1 MSYMVNP
8 LPPISDQDRVL
19 LYNDNTVSSR
29 WLVRIK
35 KSIRRESLVYP
46 VQNSSNL
53 LQLCSRQ
60 EGELQNKWN
69 LGSGRGETCKTIQIE
84 VDKGKDWEKNQNV
97 ILTICIIN
105 FWWKEEYLGFVLV
118 NPLSGWILSHV
129 IHRLYLMM
137 QLNSLVR
144 WHKTRLSIRKLSKA
158 L

>member
-53 LQLCSRQ
+53 LHGNCVADRKENYKINEILEV
-60 EGELQNKWN
+60 EGVRLAKQ
-69 LGSGRGETCKTIQIE
+69 S
-84 VDKGKDWEKNQNV
+84 
-97 ILTICIIN
+97 IL
-105 FWWKEEYLGFVLV
+105 K
-118 NPLSGWILSHV
+118 
-129 IHRLYLMM
+129 
-137 QLNSLVR
+137 
-144 WHKTRLSIRKLSKA
+144 
-158 L
+158 

>member
-53 LQLCSRQ
+53 LHGNCVADRKENYKINEILEVEGVRLAKQSR
-60 EGELQNKWN
+60 LN
-69 LGSGRGETCKTIQIE
+69 
-84 VDKGKDWEKNQNV
+84 KGKDWEKNQNV

-105 FWWKEEYLGFVLV
+105 FWWKEESLGFVLV